1 MPPAA
6 ETPIIED
13 VTSSPPYTRTP
24 SGQVVGTALRLPS
37 VDALRGL
44 VMIIMAL
51 DHTRDFF
58 NNSAQLFQPED
69 LSRTTAA
76 LFFTRWVTHICAP
89 AFSFTAGLGAF
100 FWLSHGRSPAQL
112 SNFLWKRGVW
122 LAIVDLTIMRFA
134 LTFSMTE
141 GVLIL
146 NVLWV
151 LGLSMICLAL
161 LVRLPIRWLAAGSL
175 AMIALHNLADPI
187 SADKFGSY
195 AWVWELL
202 HQQGLFRVAGFP
214 VVVAYPLVPW
224 IGVMALG
231 FCFGKVMLL
240 PSPQRRGWLI
250 RLGAASIAAFVIL
263 RAINHYG
270 DPQPWTRQF
279 PGMTVLSF
287 LRCTKYP
294 PSLDFLLMTLGPA
307 FLLLAWFDHLK
318 FSSRNPLIVFG
329 RVPFFYFVVHFY
341 VIHFLTFPFAF
352 LHYGRAA
359 FLWSPLPSIGGPS
372 DLYPPNY
379 GYSLA
384 TTYAVWL
391 AVLILVYPV
400 CVWFSELKRR
410 RKDWWLSYL

>member
-1 MPPAA
+1 MPP
-6 ETPIIED
+6 TVDPPIL
-13 VTSSPPYTRTP
+13 VAVPSSPPFVRVP
-24 SGQVVGTALRLPS
+24 PGGAVSTALRLPS

-58 NNSAQLFQPED
+58 NNSAQLFLPED

-76 LFFTRWVTHICAP
+76 LFLTRWVTHICAP
-89 AFSFTAGLGAF
+89 VFSFTAGLGAF
-100 FWLSHGRSPAQL
+100 FWMSHGRTPAEL

-122 LAIVDLTIMRFA
+122 LVIVEVTVMRFA
-134 LTFSMTE
+134 LTFSMTQ

-161 LVRLPIRWLAAGSL
+161 LVRLPIRWLAGVSL
-175 AMIALHNLADPI
+175 GMIALHNLADPI
-187 SADKFGSY
+187 SADRFGSF
-195 AWVWELL
+195 AWLWEIL
-202 HQQGLFRVAGFP
+202 HQQGLFTVAGFP
-214 VVVAYPLVPW
+214 VAVAYPLVPW
-224 IGVMALG
+224 IGVMGLG
-231 FCFGKVMLL
+231 FCFGKVLIL
-240 PSPQRRGWLI
+240 PAVDRQKWLI
-250 RLGAASIAAFVIL
+250 RIGVASVVAFLIV
-263 RAINHYG
+263 RGVNRYG
-270 DPQPWTRQF
+270 DPQPWSHNF

-307 FLLLAWFDHLK
+307 FLLLAWFDRMK
-318 FSSRNPLIVFG
+318 FSTRNPLIVFG

-341 VIHFLTFPFAF
+341 VIHLLTFPLAY

-359 FLWSPLPSIGGPS
+359 FLWSPLPSIGGS
-372 DLYPPNY
+372 ADLYPPNY
-379 GYSLA
+379 GYSLS

-391 AVLILVYPV
+391 TVLVLIYPL
-400 CVWFSELKRR
+400 CRWFAELKRR